1 MVLAHVLRKHAR
13 EISVG
18 TWVVGGQQEDALR
31 RIALFIR
38 PEAYPR
44 QSNLTADV
52 VLTHQEIRNADS
64 TAVLDDQIDSGILGR
79 HASLLRNR
87 GKRLTRKWFQLRVL
101 ERQ

>member
-18 TWVVGGQQEDALR
+18 PWMVGGQQENAFW
-31 RIALFIR
+31 RIALLIR

-44 QSNLTADV
+44 KSNLTADV

-64 TAVLDDQIDSGILGR
+64 AVVLDDQIDSGILGR

-87 GKRLTRKWFQLRVL
+87 GKRLTRERLQLRVL

>member
-1 MVLAHVLRKHAR
+1 MVLAHILRKHAR

-18 TWVVGGQQEDALR
+18 PWVVGGQQEDAFW
-31 RIALFIR
+31 RIALLIR

-44 QSNLTADV
+44 KSNLTADV

-64 TAVLDDQIDSGILGR
+64 AAILDDQVDGGVLGR
-79 HASLLRNR
+79 HAPFLGHR
-87 GKRLTRKWFQLRVL
+87 GKRLTRKWLQLRVL